1 MTKEILIILSCV
13 PLYVINSFC
22 DKLIST
28 KNGNE
33 YNFIY
38 NAVKF
43 LICSLCMLPLLF
55 IGSAP
60 VLTWG
65 CLVCGIACGLM
76 YAISKTIMLKGYEI
90 TSVAFMTLCHSA
102 GMILPCIIGH
112 FFWHE
117 KLTVFSSIGIL
128 LAITSIVL
136 LKSAKSKEQKF
147 DIKGAIYGATIFLS
161 SAGVMIIQKLMGIYF
176 VGESIGAYNFY
187 SFFVAFLLIFCLMQL
202 KTKRNKKAR
211 DSITHSIPSD
221 SRKDKRLIIICAF
234 LSAVSLSIISFV
246 MTALSGVVPSVILFP
261 LFNGLGIIFVCIVSV
276 FSFKEKLTPMKI
288 IGLILGIFGL
298 CLIYIK

>member
-1 MTKEILIILSCV
+1 MTKEILIILFCV

-22 DKLIST
+22 DKFIST

-43 LICSLCMLPLLF
+43 LICSLCMIPLLF

-60 VLTWG
+60 VVTLG
-65 CLVCGIACGLM
+65 CLVCGIACGIM
-76 YAISKTIMLKGYEI
+76 YAISKTVILKGYEI
-90 TSVAFMTLCHSA
+90 TSVAFMTLCHSS

-136 LKSAKSKEQKF
+136 LKSVKSTEQKF
-147 DIKGAIYGATIFLS
+147 DTKGAIYGAIIFLS
-161 SAGVMIIQKLMGIYF
+161 SAGVMITQKLMGVYF
-176 VGESIGAYNFY
+176 VTENVGAYNFY
-187 SFFVAFLLIFCLMQL
+187 SFFVAFLLVFCIM
-202 KTKRNKKAR
+202 KRKEVISTKSNKKVC
-211 DSITHSIPSD
+211 DSITHSIP
-221 SRKDKRLIIICAF
+221 KDKRLIIVCAF

-246 MTALSGVVPSVILFP
+246 MTSLSGVVPSVILFP
-261 LFNGLGIIFVCIVSV
+261 LFNGLGIILVCIGSV

-288 IGLILGIFGL
+288 VGLMLGIFGL
-298 CLIYIK
+298 YLINI